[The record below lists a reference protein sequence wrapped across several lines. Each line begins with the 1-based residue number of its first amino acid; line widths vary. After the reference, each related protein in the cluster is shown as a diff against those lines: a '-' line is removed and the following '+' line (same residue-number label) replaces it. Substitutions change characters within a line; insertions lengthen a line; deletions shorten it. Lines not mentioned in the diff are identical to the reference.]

1 MGRISVRLLCL
12 SHSWFGVISASLWHL
27 FLLQKSF
34 CYLSCLLFSHLA
46 LYPPTHPATR
56 RRSDVVMTSLCMSQ
70 WHRRYVSNETPNDVS
85 VVRLHGILLERRDD
99 VSRGRTTT
107 SHQCVSSTS
116 QKSLKWNTQRRL
128 SGTSPRRLSGTYAW
142 LPISTSLRRLLLV
155 PNERLNNVA
164 VVRLHLVSGL
174 RCCDALLLGL
184 YYAFKLFNY
193 ELNLIGFHVSFKY
206 QIKRQNVLVP
216 TRRETRRVGLQT
228 SRTFI
233 IFKNYI
239 HQLFFI
245 FIA

>member
-1 MGRISVRLLCL
+1 MK
-12 SHSWFGVISASLWHL
+12 H
-27 FLLQKSF
+27 
-34 CYLSCLLFSHLA
+34 
-46 LYPPTHPATR
+46 PT
-56 RRSDVVMTSLCMSQ
+56 TSR
-70 WHRRYVSNETPNDVS
+70 WYVSTASYWN
-85 VVRLHGILLERRDD
+85 VVRTSQED
-99 VSRGRTTT
+99 VTTT
-107 SHQCVSSTS
+107 CHQCVSSTS

-155 PNERLNNVA
+155 PNETLNNVA
-164 VVRLHLVSGL
+164 VVRLHLVSEL
-174 RCCDALLLGL
+174 RCCDALLMSL
-184 YYAFKLFNY
+184 YYAFKLLNY

-206 QIKRQNVLVP
+206 QIKRQNFLVP

-233 IFKNYI
+233 IFKIYYI